1 MRTNWALSANP
12 FANPLEPLAV
22 LVGNGRAYRLRLY
35 IGCWVPAVHL
45 VTRSA
50 DFHTFLQN
58 MESRSGHNGWAIG
71 NSSTE
76 ADLGLDN

>member
-1 MRTNWALSANP
+1 
-12 FANPLEPLAV
+12 
-22 LVGNGRAYRLRLY
+22 
-35 IGCWVPAVHL
+35 
-45 VTRSA
+45 
-50 DFHTFLQN
+50 